1 VWKGA
6 VPDEFY
12 VDHWFDPQA
21 MYEEGERQVTDE
33 DFKEKNIISS
43 DPDEHVERIKQ
54 IEALADGDVIVKLS
68 NQSGPTALDA
78 IRLYG
83 EQVLPKLRS

>member
-1 VWKGA
+1 
-6 VPDEFY
+6 
-12 VDHWFDPQA
+12 